1 MKPRR
6 PTTCTAWKVG
16 FKKQKNNDPR
26 KPQTST
32 SGSVD
37 LDTDTDP
44 SGTVSLWF
52 LSGYNI

>member
-6 PTTCTAWKVG
+6 PTTGTAWKVG

-44 SGTVSLWF
+44 CGTVSLWF
-52 LSGYNI
+52 LSRYNI